1 MMNDTPTYIL
11 QKQFDIINNKPLRER
26 LLNVFDL
33 TELSINIISNQ
44 IKSKNPGISDIDL
57 KVELFKIFYKNDFNS
72 EELGIIINEMKI
84 FHKKNKI
91 LK

>member
-1 MMNDTPTYIL
+1 MNDTPTYIL

-33 TELSINIISNQ
+33 TELSINIISNR

-57 KVELFKIFYKNDFNS
+57 KVELFKIFYKDDFNS
-72 EELGIIINEMKI
+72 EELRIIINEIKS
-84 FHKKNKI
+84 FHKKNKT
-91 LK
+91 LKQ

>member
-1 MMNDTPTYIL
+1 MNDTPTYIL